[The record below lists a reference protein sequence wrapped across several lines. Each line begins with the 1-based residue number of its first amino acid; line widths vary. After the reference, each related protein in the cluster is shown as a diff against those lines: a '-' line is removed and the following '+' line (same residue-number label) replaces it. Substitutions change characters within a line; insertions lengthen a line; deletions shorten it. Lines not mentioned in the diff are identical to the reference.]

1 MTVSDANDAVA
12 PGVAAADAILPCPHF
27 EGVEK
32 RIEIDFHA
40 GGLQRGAS
48 PTSNSN
54 PTLGLSRFDKP

>member
-1 MTVSDANDAVA
+1 VTMNNNTDSNV
-12 PGVAAADAILPCPHF
+12 LPCPHF